1 MKKGL
6 SYVVNHL
13 ANTVVVTRKFFEASM
28 VWGSNE
34 DTLMEQFKQ
43 RGFSIEIEQRKD
55 E

>member
-6 SYVVNHL
+6 SYAVNHL
-13 ANTVVVTRKFFEASM
+13 ANKVTVTRKFFEASM